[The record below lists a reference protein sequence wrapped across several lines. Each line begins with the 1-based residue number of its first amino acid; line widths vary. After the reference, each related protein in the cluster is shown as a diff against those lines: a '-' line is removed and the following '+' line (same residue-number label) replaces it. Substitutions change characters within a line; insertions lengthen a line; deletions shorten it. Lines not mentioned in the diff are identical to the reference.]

1 MSDVQSGNQGRGEAA
16 APRGPGG
23 GTDAVQQV
31 VFRWD
36 GNHGRQGTGMNAVAR
51 SCTAERAEELGRE
64 LGPLLWVSGA
74 AASRPSTVRTLSRD
88 GDVMLVRRW
97 PTTDPGGRPSTV
109 SHVLVGRP
117 GTLKTRQ
124 CLALAYA
131 GWGTR
136 KAART
141 ASGRQEEVDC
151 ADLDRVALKRLPEML
166 ERLPTVRDT
175 LAVVTAEW
183 LRDPAQRVSLR
194 TEPGERQAGPP
205 DRDEASLVYL
215 GLFLIFGHW
224 LGREWTFATYDAVDT
239 HPLLLMSVP
248 RWEPDT
254 GGSGPLARVTGRPVS
269 GPGVEH
275 LVAERLVDHL
285 LAHPEAPAGVPQLV
299 DDFADGATWDR
310 TRRSARLRE
319 LLGTDRAGTHR
330 PPPSASLS
338 LSRSHPDPPAPA
350 PSHPDLPPP
359 AQAPAQAQA
368 PEAGQEWNAAPLASA
383 PYSGPPYTDPSP
395 DPYPDTRPAPH
406 DRHHGHDYG
415 RDRRPVP
422 DHTPGPDH
430 APAPTPVH
438 DTSALHR
445 ELREAARRKDSLHRE
460 VLRTQLRAQPDEFLL
475 EELRSEDL
483 PPDSVDLLLDE
494 LGASR
499 RIRTRR
505 DATRHALCE
514 LVLRKNL
521 YWTPYGQPGGPVSRT
536 AMADRAAGLFTW
548 AVAPL
553 ARDERY
559 LPDLRELLHRMLRDS
574 SPTAGN
580 WLHKAIVAPANGQAP
595 DLPPVLWQQVVGD
608 ALRRNGG
615 PSAALPPPTTAAP
628 APTLRAPAGSVPE
641 RPDLTARLTEQL
653 NKPGCVVGAG
663 VGLIVVLLGIVL
675 LFV

>member
-1 MSDVQSGNQGRGEAA
+1 MSDVQSGNQGRGGAA

-23 GTDAVQQV
+23 PGGGTDSVQQV

-51 SCTAERAEELGRE
+51 SCTVERAEELGRE

-74 AASRPSTVRTLSRD
+74 AASRPSTVRALSRD

-136 KAART
+136 KAAQT

-151 ADLDRVALKRLPEML
+151 ADLDRVARKRLPEML

-194 TEPGERQAGPP
+194 TEPGERRPGHP
-205 DRDEASLVYL
+205 DRDEAALVYL
-215 GLFLIFGHW
+215 GLFLLFGPW

-239 HPLLLMSVP
+239 HPLRLMSVP

-275 LVAERLVDHL
+275 LVADRLVDQL
-285 LAHPEAPAGVPQLV
+285 LAHPDPEASAGVPQLV
-299 DDFADGATWDR
+299 DAFADGATWDW

-319 LLGTDRAGTHR
+319 ILGADRTGTR
-330 PPPSASLS
+330 PPNPS
-338 LSRSHPDPPAPA
+338 PA
-350 PSHPDLPPP
+350 HPDLAAPTPTPTP
-359 AQAPAQAQA
+359 APM
-368 PEAGQEWNAAPLASA
+368 PESDQERDAAPLAPT
-383 PYSGPPYTDPSP
+383 PYSGPPYTDPHPAPSP
-395 DPYPDTRPAPH
+395 TRYPNPNPNPYPTPH
-406 DRHHGHDYG
+406 DHG
-415 RDRRPVP
+415 RDHIHDRGRIQGP
-422 DHTPGPDH
+422 DRTPGPPS
-430 APAPTPVH
+430 AP
-438 DTSALHR
+438 DREMYALRR
-445 ELREAARRKDSLHRE
+445 ELREAQHKEPLRRE
-460 VLRTQLRAQPDEFLL
+460 VLRTELRALPDEFLL

-494 LGASR
+494 LSAPH
-499 RIRTRR
+499 RIRTRE

-514 LVLRKNL
+514 LVLRRNL
-521 YWTPYGQPGGPVSRT
+521 YWPPYGQPGGPVSRT
-536 AMADRAAGLFTW
+536 ALADRAAGLFTW

-559 LPDLRELLHRMLRDS
+559 LPDLRELLHRMLRDP

-595 DLPPVLWQQVVGD
+595 DLPPVLWQQIVGD

-615 PSAALPPPTTAAP
+615 PAALPPPATAAAP
-628 APTLRAPAGSVPE
+628 APTLRAPSAPTPE
-641 RPDLTARLTEQL
+641 RPDFTARLTEQM
-653 NKPGCVVGAG
+653 NKPGCVMGVGAA
-663 VGLIVVLLGIVL
+663 LIVVLLGIVL
-675 LFV
+675 FYA

>member
-1 MSDVQSGNQGRGEAA
+1 MSDVRNGNQGRGEAA

-23 GTDAVQQV
+23 PGGPGGGTDSVQQV

-51 SCTAERAEELGRE
+51 SCPVERAEELGRE

-74 AASRPSTVRTLSRD
+74 AASRPSTVRALSRD
-88 GDVMLVRRW
+88 GEVMLVRRW

-117 GTLKTRQ
+117 GILKTRQ

-136 KAART
+136 KAAET
-141 ASGRQEEVDC
+141 ASGRKEEVDC

-175 LAVVTAEW
+175 LVVVTAEW

-194 TEPGERQAGPP
+194 TEPGERRPGHP

-215 GLFLIFGHW
+215 GLFLIFGPW

-239 HPLLLMSVP
+239 HPLRLMSVP

-269 GPGVEH
+269 DPGVEH
-275 LVAERLVDHL
+275 LLADRLVDHL

-299 DDFADGATWDR
+299 DAFADGATWDWP
-310 TRRSARLRE
+310 RRSARLRE
-319 LLGTDRAGTHR
+319 ILGTDRTGTR
-330 PPPSASLS
+330 RLSPSPSPS
-338 LSRSHPDPPAPA
+338 PSHSDLPAPA
-350 PSHPDLPPP
+350 P
-359 AQAPAQAQA
+359 APTQA
-368 PEAGQEWNAAPLASA
+368 PESDQEWNAAPPAPA
-383 PYSGPPYTDPSP
+383 PYSGPPYSDPHT
-395 DPYPDTRPAPH
+395 DPYPNTCPAPH
-406 DRHHGHDYG
+406 DQHHGHDYG
-415 RDRRPVP
+415 RDRLHIP
-422 DHTPGPDH
+422 DHTPGP
-430 APAPTPVH
+430 APAR

-445 ELREAARRKDSLHRE
+445 ELREAAQRMDPLRRE
-460 VLRTQLRAQPDEFLL
+460 VLRTELRAQPDEFLL
-475 EELRSEDL
+475 EELRSEEL

-494 LGASR
+494 LSAPH
-499 RIRTRR
+499 RIPTRE

-521 YWTPYGQPGGPVSRT
+521 YWPPYGQPGGPVSRT

-559 LPDLRELLHRMLRDS
+559 LPDLRELLHRMLRDP

-595 DLPPVLWQQVVGD
+595 DLPPVLWQQIVGD

-615 PSAALPPPTTAAP
+615 PSAALPPPATAAP
-628 APTLRAPAGSVPE
+628 APTLRAPSAPTPE
-641 RPDLTARLTEQL
+641 RPDFTARLTEQL
-653 NKPGCVVGAG
+653 NKPGCVMGIG
-663 VGLIVVLLGIVL
+663 VGLIVVLIVIAL
-675 LFV
+675 LFSA

>member
-1 MSDVQSGNQGRGEAA
+1 MSDVQNGNQGRGEAA
-16 APRGPGG
+16 APRGTGGPSGPGGPGG
-23 GTDAVQQV
+23 GTDSVQQV

-51 SCTAERAEELGRE
+51 SCTVERAEELGRE

-74 AASRPSTVRTLSRD
+74 AASRPSTVRALSRD

-175 LAVVTAEW
+175 LVVVTAEW

-194 TEPGERQAGPP
+194 TEPGEWRPDHP

-215 GLFLIFGHW
+215 GLFLIFGPW

-239 HPLLLMSVP
+239 HPLRLMSVP

-254 GGSGPLARVTGRPVS
+254 GGSGPLARVTGRPVAD
-269 GPGVEH
+269 PGVEH
-275 LVAERLVDHL
+275 LLAGRLVDHL

-299 DDFADGATWDR
+299 DAFADGATWDWP
-310 TRRSARLRE
+310 RRSARLRE
-319 LLGTDRAGTHR
+319 ILGTDRTGTRR
-330 PPPSASLS
+330 PSPSPGHLDLAA
-338 LSRSHPDPPAPA
+338 PVPTPTPAPA
-350 PSHPDLPPP
+350 PD
-359 AQAPAQAQA
+359 
-368 PEAGQEWNAAPLASA
+368 QERNAAPLVPA
-383 PYSGPPYTDPSP
+383 PYSGPPYTDPHPSP
-395 DPYPDTRPAPH
+395 PPTTQYPNPNSNPYPTP
-406 DRHHGHDYG
+406 Y
-415 RDRRPVP
+415 
-422 DHTPGPDH
+422 DHIHT
-430 APAPTPVH
+430 PAPTPAPDH
-438 DTSALHR
+438 EAYALRR
-445 ELREAARRKDSLHRE
+445 ELREAQHKEPQHRE
-460 VLRTQLRAQPDEFLL
+460 VLRTELRALPDEFLL
-475 EELRSEDL
+475 EELRSEEL

-494 LGASR
+494 LSAPH
-499 RIRTRR
+499 RIRTRG

-521 YWTPYGQPGGPVSRT
+521 YWPPYGHPGGPVSRT

-553 ARDERY
+553 SRDERY
-559 LPDLRELLHRMLRDS
+559 LPDLRELLHRMLRDP

-595 DLPPVLWQQVVGD
+595 DLPPVLWQQIVGD

-615 PSAALPPPTTAAP
+615 PAATLPPPATATP
-628 APTLRAPAGSVPE
+628 APILRAPSSPAAE
-641 RPDLTARLTEQL
+641 RPDFTARLTEQL
-653 NKPGCVVGAG
+653 NKPGCVMGIG
-663 VGLIVVLLGIVL
+663 GGLIVVLIVIAL
-675 LFV
+675 LSSI

>member
-23 GTDAVQQV
+23 GTDTVQQV

-151 ADLDRVALKRLPEML
+151 ADLDRVARKRLPEML

-194 TEPGERQAGPP
+194 TEPGERLPGPP
-205 DRDEASLVYL
+205 ERDEASLVYL

-254 GGSGPLARVTGRPVS
+254 GGPGPLARVTGHPVS

-275 LVAERLVDHL
+275 LVADRLVDHL
-285 LAHPEAPAGVPQLV
+285 LAHLHPEAPAGVPQLV
-299 DDFADGATWDR
+299 DDFADGATWDW
-310 TRRSARLRE
+310 TRRSVRLRE
-319 LLGTDRAGTHR
+319 LLGPDRTGTHR
-330 PPPSASLS
+330 P
-338 LSRSHPDPPAPA
+338 DPYPA
-350 PSHPDLPPP
+350 PSHPSHPGLASPTP
-359 AQAPAQAQA
+359 APA
-368 PEAGQEWNAAPLASA
+368 PETDQEWNAAPLAPA
-383 PYSGPPYTDPSP
+383 PNSGPPYTEYRDPHP
-395 DPYPDTRPAPH
+395 
-406 DRHHGHDYG
+406 
-415 RDRRPVP
+415 
-422 DHTPGPDH
+422 
-430 APAPTPVH
+430 APAPAPDR
-438 DTSALHR
+438 DTSALRR
-445 ELREAARRKDSLHRE
+445 ELREAAAQHNDSLRRE
-460 VLRTQLRAQPDEFLL
+460 VLRTELRAQPDEFLL

-483 PPDSVDLLLDE
+483 PPDAVDLLLDE
-494 LGASR
+494 LGAPH

-521 YWTPYGQPGGPVSRT
+521 YWTPNGQPGAPVSRT

-559 LPDLRELLHRMLRDS
+559 LFDLRELLHRMLRDP

-595 DLPPVLWQQVVGD
+595 DLPPVLWQQIVGD

-615 PSAALPPPTTAAP
+615 PSAALPPPATAAP
-628 APTLRAPAGSVPE
+628 APTLRAPSAPTPE
-641 RPDLTARLTEQL
+641 RPDFTARLTEQL
-653 NKPGCVVGAG
+653 NKPGCVMGAG
-663 VGLIVVLLGIVL
+663 AGLIVVLLGIVL
-675 LFV
+675 FFA